1 MILYLFQPDLHR
13 PCSDDAYAEATAVLE
28 QRRTA
33 RLAEAPAAER
43 KQMEYER
50 GTIQWH
56 IEVGTPRT

>member
-1 MILYLFQPDLHR
+1 MHGGF
-13 PCSDDAYAEATAVLE
+13 CSDEAYAENMAILE

-56 IEVGTPRT
+56 IEVGWPIEIV

>member
-1 MILYLFQPDLHR
+1 MHGGFR
-13 PCSDDAYAEATAVLE
+13 SDEAYAENMAILE

-56 IEVGTPRT
+56 IEVDWPIEIF